1 MARRWQEHWLCGVE
15 TLKGLG
21 EIMNLVTQQHYKGDI
36 VRIISTGEEV
46 EVLAAT
52 LARVK
57 VKVVRRDGWTS
68 KMFSNEEVCGVDEN
82 IDRW

>member
-1 MARRWQEHWLCGVE
+1 M
-15 TLKGLG
+15 K
-21 EIMNLVTQQHYKGDI
+21 LVTQEHFKGDI
-36 VRIISTGEEV
+36 VRIIQTGEEV

-57 VKVVRRDGWTS
+57 VKIVRHDGWTS
-68 KMFSNEEVCGVDEN
+68 KMYDNTEVCGVDED

>member
-1 MARRWQEHWLCGVE
+1 
-15 TLKGLG
+15 
-21 EIMNLVTQQHYKGDI
+21 MNLVTQQHYKGDI
-36 VRIISTGEEV
+36 VRIIRTGEEV

-57 VKVVRRDGWTS
+57 VKMVRRDGWTS
-68 KMFSNEEVCGVDEN
+68 EMYDNTEVCGVDED

>member
-1 MARRWQEHWLCGVE
+1 MD
-15 TLKGLG
+15 
-21 EIMNLVTQQHYKGDI
+21 LVTQQHYKGDI
-36 VRIISTGEEV
+36 VRIIRTGEEV

-57 VKVVRRDGWTS
+57 VKVILRDSGSKWYGPIGWKS
-68 KMFSNEEVCGVDEN
+68 KMYNNEEVCGVNED

>member
-1 MARRWQEHWLCGVE
+1 
-15 TLKGLG
+15 
-21 EIMNLVTQQHYKGDI
+21 MNLVTQQHYKGDI
-36 VRIISTGEEV
+36 VRIINIGLEV

-57 VKVVRRDGWTS
+57 VKMPVTNGWVS
-68 KMFSNEEVCGVDEN
+68 KMYDNEEVCGVNED

>member
-1 MARRWQEHWLCGVE
+1 
-15 TLKGLG
+15 
-21 EIMNLVTQQHYKGDI
+21 MNLVTQQHYKGDI
-36 VRIISTGEEV
+36 VRIIRTGEEV

-57 VKVVRRDGWTS
+57 VKSIRHDGWIS
-68 KMFSNEEVCGVDEN
+68 EMYDNEEVCGVNED